1 MKHSSRFFTLS
12 NIISLL
18 RLLLAIPVCIGILY
32 DWSDSLLLI
41 LALLAYISDILDG
54 FLARKYNDI
63 SEWGK
68 ILDPLADKILVGS
81 AAISLMIVGKLSI
94 WYIALVLGRDIAI
107 LIAGFLSSRKLG
119 YVLPS
124 TYMGKVAVISVAIT
138 LICSF
143 VDSLYIY
150 IQASYIL
157 SSIMLIISFIHYG
170 IRMKSFLSPIKNA

>member
-1 MKHSSRFFTLS
+1 MKYSSRFFTLS

-54 FLARKYNDI
+54 FLARMYNDI

-94 WYIALVLGRDIAI
+94 W
-107 LIAGFLSSRKLG
+107 
-119 YVLPS
+119 
-124 TYMGKVAVISVAIT
+124 
-138 LICSF
+138 
-143 VDSLYIY
+143 
-150 IQASYIL
+150 
-157 SSIMLIISFIHYG
+157 
-170 IRMKSFLSPIKNA
+170 

>member
-12 NIISLL
+12 NIISLS
-18 RLLLAIPVCIGILY
+18 RLLLAIPVCFGILY

-54 FLARKYNDI
+54 YLARMNNDI

-107 LIAGFLSSRKLG
+107 LIAGLLSR
-119 YVLPS
+119 YI
-124 TYMGKVAVISVAIT
+124 GKVAVITVAIT

-170 IRMKSFLSPIKNA
+170 MRMKSFLSPIKNA

>member
-1 MKHSSRFFTLS
+1 MKNSSRFFTLS
-12 NIISLL
+12 NIISVF
-18 RLLLAIPVCIGILY
+18 RLLLAVPVCYGIL
-32 DWSDSLLLI
+32 DHWSDSLLLI
-41 LALLAYISDILDG
+41 LALLAYTSDILDG
-54 FLARKYNDI
+54 YLARMYNDI

-81 AAISLMIVGKLSI
+81 ASISLMIVGKLSI

-107 LIAGFLSSRKLG
+107 LIAGLLSSRKLG

-124 TYMGKVAVISVAIT
+124 TYLGKGAVITVAIT

-143 VDSLYIY
+143 VDSLHMY

-157 SSIMLIISFIHYG
+157 SSIMLIISFFHYG
-170 IRMKSFLSPIKNA
+170 IRLKSFLSPTNNA